1 MATSK
6 RFFTVM
12 ADGAVAASGFVTESP
27 TRVNNLAINTG
38 AGIAVALGL
47 DPIVAVSA
55 GKTEGAA
62 EFRPAKKDKV
72 KDGEAAFKAVAV

>member
-1 MATSK
+1 MGYSK
-6 RFFTVM
+6 RFFTVHD
-12 ADGAVAASGFVTESP
+12 AGSVVASGFVTESP

-47 DPIVAVSA
+47 DPTLCVSA

-72 KDGEAAFKAVAV
+72 KDGEAAYKAVAV